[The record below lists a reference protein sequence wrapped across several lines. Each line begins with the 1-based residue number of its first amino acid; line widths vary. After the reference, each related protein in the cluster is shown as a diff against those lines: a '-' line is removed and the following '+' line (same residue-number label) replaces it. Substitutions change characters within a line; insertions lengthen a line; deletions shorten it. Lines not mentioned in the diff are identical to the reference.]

1 MIEDD
6 DMRAIFFDTDHF
18 AEVVHVAPLDG
29 SSFAEYDIT
38 PIYDA
43 KLVDTRSF
51 QNRFPEHGGAR
62 PSGSSPHFRI
72 PAKDFPKERAG
83 RALVTIRDT
92 QYSVFKVEHDGTGMA
107 HVEVKLVGS

>member
-6 DMRAIFFDTDHF
+6 DMLAIFFDTDHF
-18 AEVVHVAPLDG
+18 AEVVHVEPITPDAFP
-29 SSFAEYDIT
+29 AYDIT
-38 PIYDA
+38 PIFDA
-43 KLVDTRSF
+43 KPVDTRSF

-72 PAKDFPKERAG
+72 PAKDFPKERDG
-83 RALVTIRDT
+83 RATVTIRAT
-92 QYSVFKVEHDGTGMA
+92 QYTVFKVEHDGTGMA